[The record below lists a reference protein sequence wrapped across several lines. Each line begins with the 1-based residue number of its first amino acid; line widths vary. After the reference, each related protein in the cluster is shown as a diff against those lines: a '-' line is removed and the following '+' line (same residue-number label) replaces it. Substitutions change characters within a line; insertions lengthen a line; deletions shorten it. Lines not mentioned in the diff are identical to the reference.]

1 MIAEIIP
8 DRQTDKETDIETDRQ
23 IHKHTHT
30 HMSYSTPHLPT
41 PTAPS
46 HVPPS
51 HTTIDTVI
59 DNVAYKNITPN
70 SDYMIVNR
78 KLPNVTN

>member
-8 DRQTDKETDIETDRQ
+8 DRQTDIVTDRQ
-23 IHKHTHT
+23 IHKHTH
-30 HMSYSTPHLPT
+30 MSYSTPHIPT